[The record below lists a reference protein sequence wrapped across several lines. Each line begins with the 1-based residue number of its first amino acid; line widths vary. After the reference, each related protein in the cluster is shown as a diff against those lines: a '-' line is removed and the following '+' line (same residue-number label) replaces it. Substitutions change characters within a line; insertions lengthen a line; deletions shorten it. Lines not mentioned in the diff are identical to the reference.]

1 LINKSG
7 KGGLNM
13 NQNSKLDLAQK
24 WLQKFALETPQ
35 YLELLKFDAK
45 SALAAVNQSA
55 TEEAIAKYLID
66 TLMRKDLI
74 PLKDNLEPMII
85 TMEDQHTEYDPEDT
99 AETTDPEEEVD
110 DDPDLENEEEEEDD
124 DHEISDIFMDDEGED
139 ESEIENDELLD
150 LVSLSGLDKYFFPK

>member
-1 LINKSG
+1 
-7 KGGLNM
+7 M

-99 AETTDPEEEVD
+99 AETADPAEED
-110 DDPDLENEEEEEDD
+110 DDPDIETEDEEEDD
-124 DHEISDIFMDDEGED
+124 DPEISDIFMDEEGED
-139 ESEIENDELLD
+139 ESEIENDEPSD
-150 LVSLSGLDKYFFPK
+150 LSNLSGLDKYFFSK